1 MKTMPKSYFE
11 RFRIIVVLI
20 LFDAL
25 AIAASFLA
33 SMWVKFDF
41 KMNDVPMEY
50 VNELFG
56 LIWIWIPVCIAVF
69 ALLKLYNSILSFA
82 STDILFRIFIGYA
95 VLIALLVIAYNTGI
109 INLEL
114 SYYVVGMF
122 LSFLCTVGIHF
133 GRRIVRELSN
143 FISKTHAGGERV
155 MVIGAGVSG
164 KVVIRELS

>member
-50 VNELFG
+50 VNEFFVFFF
-56 LIWIWIPVCIAVF
+56 IWIPI
-69 ALLKLYNSILSFA
+69 
-82 STDILFRIFIGYA
+82 
-95 VLIALLVIAYNTGI
+95 
-109 INLEL
+109 
-114 SYYVVGMF
+114 
-122 LSFLCTVGIHF
+122 
-133 GRRIVRELSN
+133 
-143 FISKTHAGGERV
+143 
-155 MVIGAGVSG
+155 
-164 KVVIRELS
+164 